1 MECDDSQN
9 HLDLVGAGVIES
21 EKAPFGE
28 LWYNWPFLR
37 FALSASG
44 GWLRESFPSVTG
56 LMGVFQTPNVRFRWD
71 EVERV
76 ELVRERFAVFNAIR
90 FVLRSGAR
98 ERSDGIGEFEFYA
111 MTSRNEERILDLA
124 ESQGVVVARS

>member
-1 MECDDSQN
+1 MESGPPESELN
-9 HLDLVGAGVIES
+9 LVGAGVIES

-37 FALSASG
+37 FTLSASG

-56 LMGVFQTPNVRFRWD
+56 LMGVFQTLNVRFRWD
-71 EVERV
+71 EVEKV
-76 ELVRERFAVFNAIR
+76 ELIRERSAVFDTIR
-90 FVLRSGAR
+90 FVLRSEAR

-111 MTSRNEERILDLA
+111 MTSHNEERILELA
-124 ESQGVVVARS
+124 ESQGVVVVRS

>member
-1 MECDDSQN
+1 MERDDSRN

-37 FALSASG
+37 FTLSANG
-44 GWLRESFPSVTG
+44 GWLRENFPSVTG
-56 LMGVFQTPNVRFRWD
+56 LMGVFQTPSVRFRWD

-76 ELVRERFAVFNAIR
+76 ELVRERFAVFDTIR

-124 ESQGVVVARS
+124 ESQGVLVARS